1 MQSPYML
8 KRRSRPACVAIP
20 STANRQDSHGLRAKP
35 LRGSP
40 LLRRGIRQ
48 PQPRPISCTENS
60 RGSRRGAQEMPM
72 DALLATSEDAQARA
86 TAARAAM
93 GARLAQLP
101 DRNPRT
107 YWKAVAQVGAT
118 STENLVGDDQRH
130 AVS

>member
-1 MQSPYML
+1 
-8 KRRSRPACVAIP
+8 
-20 STANRQDSHGLRAKP
+20 
-35 LRGSP
+35 
-40 LLRRGIRQ
+40 
-48 PQPRPISCTENS
+48 
-60 RGSRRGAQEMPM
+60 M

-118 STENLVGDDQRH
+118 STENLVDDDQRH
-130 AVS
+130 AVSAVRVRGAELIDTGRTLALRFETAGGSEQILLVPLATAADLIHAIGQVFARRDLDACGPVGGAVLGLG